1 MMSGESN
8 SAFEYFTNNFQSN
21 NVDYDTT
28 KAGLHAYIGDFAG
41 KSETEIAQKIKKYC
55 KANGIK
61 IKTNQQYSSSRSTH
75 TTRSSGSA
83 NGNVNVTNIT
93 INENKGSSV
102 LDYLLFYNLF
112 GNKPQPII
120 INNAPASPHSAA
132 PQQKKDKS
140 KEGNAN
146 GAIFLVALFV
156 ITHLALCAVYHE
168 YFKKEAEKSNK
179 SINYLANRQ
188 LGIAIFQLAFGLA
201 SLVAAGVFL
210 DQNEIFFPL
219 LINTFICLG
228 SAYLFYRERNN
239 TLKTEVKPYMELA
252 KLLINDECKE
262 NLQRKRQH
270 EENTSSNQSFAHSS
284 ASSSEATHTYPQNFG
299 HPGAPYREP
308 PPPYSPPSGYGT
320 FGPSVA
326 QYPDP
331 SAPPV
336 DDKQP
341 CVGDSGLYPN
351 LPGKMSYADV
361 TRFSGPGKG

>member
-1 MMSGESN
+1 MMSAESN
-8 SAFEYFTNNFQSN
+8 SASKYFTNNFQGS
-21 NVDYDTT
+21 NVDFDTT

-112 GNKPQPII
+112 GNKTTI

-132 PQQKKDKS
+132 PQQKKDES

-146 GAIFLVALFV
+146 RAIFLVALFV
-156 ITHLALCAVYHE
+156 ITHLAVCAIYHE
-168 YFKKEAEKSNK
+168 YFKKEAEKSGK
-179 SINYLANRQ
+179 SIDYLANRQ

-239 TLKTEVKPYMELA
+239 TLKTEVEPYMKLA
-252 KLLINDECKE
+252 ELLIDDERQE
-262 NLQRKRQH
+262 SQRKRPS
-270 EENTSSNQSFAHSS
+270 T
-284 ASSSEATHTYPQNFG
+284 G
-299 HPGAPYREP
+299 HPSATPG
-308 PPPYSPPSGYGT
+308 
-320 FGPSVA
+320 GPSPTCPQTLVIHMLLIA
-326 QYPDP
+326 
-331 SAPPV
+331 SHHLLILF
-336 DDKQP
+336 KR
-341 CVGDSGLYPN
+341 LIIN
-351 LPGKMSYADV
+351 LLITVLLHNNQIIMPIDTQIQVLQFMMIKVIQVYILTFLV
-361 TRFSGPGKG
+361 K

>member
-8 SAFEYFTNNFQSN
+8 STSKYFTKNFQGN
-21 NVDYDTT
+21 NVDFDTT

-55 KANGIK
+55 KENEIK
-61 IKTNQQYSSSRSTH
+61 LKTNKQNSSNRSTH

-93 INENKGSSV
+93 INENKGSSAW
-102 LDYLLFYNLF
+102 DYLLFYNLF

-120 INNAPASPHSAA
+120 INNAPAATYNAA
-132 PQQKKDKS
+132 PQEKKDKS

-146 GAIFLVALFV
+146 VFIFLAALCV
-156 ITHLALCAVYHE
+156 ITHLALCAVYHL

-210 DQNEIFFPL
+210 DQSEIFFPL

-239 TLKTEVKPYMELA
+239 TLKTEVEPYMELA
-252 KLLINDECKE
+252 KLLIDDKRRE
-262 NLQRKRQH
+262 NQEKRPSTSHPSVTPDGSSPTCPQH
-270 EENTSSNQSFAHSS
+270 
-284 ASSSEATHTYPQNFG
+284 PDD
-299 HPGAPYREP
+299 
-308 PPPYSPPSGYGT
+308 PPPYSLYPNNQSSGYGT

-351 LPGKMSYADV
+351 PFGSMSYADV
-361 TRFSGPGKG
+361 TRQQPRGPNK

>member
-1 MMSGESN
+1 MSGGSN
-8 SAFEYFTNNFQSN
+8 SASKYFTNNFQGS
-21 NVDYDTT
+21 NVDFDTT

-61 IKTNQQYSSSRSTH
+61 IKTNKQDSSNKSTCD
-75 TTRSSGSA
+75 SGGSG
-83 NGNVNVTNIT
+83 GNVNVTNIT
-93 INENKGSSV
+93 INENKGSSAW
-102 LDYLLFYNLF
+102 DYLLFYNLV
-112 GNKPQPII
+112 GNKTTI

-132 PQQKKDKS
+132 PQKKKDES

-146 GAIFLVALFV
+146 RAIFLVALFV
-156 ITHLALCAVYHE
+156 ITHLAVCIIYHE
-168 YFKKEAEKSNK
+168 CFKKEAEKPGK
-179 SINYLANRQ
+179 SIGYLANRQ

-239 TLKTEVKPYMELA
+239 TLKTEVEPYMKLA
-252 KLLINDECKE
+252 KLLINDKRRE
-262 NLQRKRQH
+262 NQEKRP
-270 EENTSSNQSFAHSS
+270 S
-284 ASSSEATHTYPQNFG
+284 ASHPSVTPDGSSPTCPQNFG
-299 HPGAPYREP
+299 NPDAPHREP
-308 PPPYSPPSGYGT
+308 PPPYSPRDPNNPSSGYGT
-320 FGPSVA
+320 FA
-326 QYPDP
+326 QQPDHSTAQHSNP

-336 DDKQP
+336 DDKLSFA
-341 CVGDSGLYPN
+341 GGSGLSPN
-351 LPGKMSYADV
+351 GPMSYADV